1 MAAHMVYILKMLH
14 CGDWGPSLVLQNVSS
29 NSWWSIMLKD
39 PVLRTRRRCGYCI
52 RYHSQLAGSCMGA
65 WPMSVGG
72 VVSISRGMVGQL
84 NISAAF
90 STSALYQALHT
101 DQHQCLDCTHIT
113 MIQWFVCLHGMMLH
127 YLCVHGLQ

>member
-1 MAAHMVYILKMLH
+1 
-14 CGDWGPSLVLQNVSS
+14 
-29 NSWWSIMLKD
+29 
-39 PVLRTRRRCGYCI
+39 
-52 RYHSQLAGSCMGA
+52 
-65 WPMSVGG
+65 MSVGG

-90 STSALYQALHT
+90 STSALYLELHT

-113 MIQWFVCLHGMMLH
+113 IIQWFVCLHGMMLH